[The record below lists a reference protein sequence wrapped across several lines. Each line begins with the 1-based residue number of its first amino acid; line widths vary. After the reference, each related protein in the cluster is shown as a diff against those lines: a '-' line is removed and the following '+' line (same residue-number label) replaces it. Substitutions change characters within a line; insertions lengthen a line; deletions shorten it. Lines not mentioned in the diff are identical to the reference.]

1 MVINSPHGP
10 LPELPLANIHDTI
23 FRRPGAPEIPDH
35 VSQIDARTGEQR
47 TRKAFIELIRDGATA
62 LSSSIDD
69 GGLGLRGDKGRM
81 VGILSFNSLNYI
93 ALVHSLFII
102 ATPFVPL
109 SAHSTSSELA
119 FLLSKSGATHIFVES
134 TLLPK
139 MLGTIRDAGISDDR
153 ILLLD
158 EPRASPN
165 LGGIRSF
172 DSLIK
177 AICKRNI
184 PRADVRSV
192 GKDTLAYLMF
202 SSGTSGLPKAVAVSH
217 ANVNTSLMQ
226 YLMLVVEAMKVMKLS
241 AVPGE
246 ISKVLAALPFSHTAG
261 LHVLVI
267 RALLLPNTLVIL
279 PKWDVNMAIDCIQK
293 YRISSLFIVPSMIH
307 TLVHSERFAKAD
319 LSSLTGLGTG
329 AAHFPPAL
337 GQRLLS
343 KPGLGSSR
351 LSIGYGL
358 SEATVGAI
366 YSPPEGILGGRIK
379 DVPKDTT
386 GILVPGMQA
395 RIVKEDGT
403 DASVNEPGELWL
415 KGPAVTMGYWNDE
428 ERTKETF
435 LPDGWLR
442 TGDRFRI
449 DERGYFFSVFDSF
462 EDRLKDT
469 LKVSGL
475 QVSPA
480 EIEDVLISQ
489 PDGLIIDASVSG
501 VSGSRTSDEK
511 SPRAWVVLSKSGR
524 KVGKEQV
531 AAKLN
536 AWVEENLSKY
546 KWLRGGIEFVDEIPK
561 NAAGKVLRRLLVDE
575 YEKSRSG
582 RAHL

>member
-10 LPELPLANIHDTI
+10 LPDLPLANIHDTI

-35 VSQIDARTGEQR
+35 VSQIDARIGEQR
-47 TRKAFIELIRDGATA
+47 TRKEFIELIRDGATA
-62 LSSSIDD
+62 LGASIDD
-69 GGLGLRGDKGRM
+69 GGLGLRGDNGHM

-119 FLLSKSGATHIFVES
+119 FLLTKSGATHIFVDP

-139 MLGTIRDAGISDDR
+139 VLVTIQNAGISDDR

-158 EPRASPN
+158 TPSAGLESK
-165 LGGIRSF
+165 GIRSF
-172 DSLIK
+172 DSLVK
-177 AICKRNI
+177 DVRDRNI
-184 PRADVRSV
+184 LRADVRPV
-192 GKDTLAYLMF
+192 GKNTLAYLMF

-217 ANVNTSLMQ
+217 ANVNASLIQ
-226 YLMLVVEAMKVMKLS
+226 YLMLVVEAMKVLKLS
-241 AVPGE
+241 AAPGGV
-246 ISKVLAALPFSHTAG
+246 SKVLAALPFSHTAG

-279 PKWDVNMAIDCIQK
+279 PEWDVNMAIDSIEK

-307 TLVHSERFAKAD
+307 TLVHSQRFAKAD

-329 AAHFPPAL
+329 AAHLPPAL

-366 YSPPEGILGGRIK
+366 YSPPDGILGGRIK

-395 RIVKEDGT
+395 RIVKEDER
-403 DASVNEPGELWL
+403 DASVHEPGELWL
-415 KGPAVTMGYWNDE
+415 KGPAVTMGYWDDPE
-428 ERTKETF
+428 KTKETF

-449 DERGYFFSVFDSF
+449 DERGYFFF

-489 PDGLIIDASVSG
+489 PEGLIIDASVSG

-511 SPRAWVVLSKSGR
+511 SPRAWVVFSKAGK

-536 AWVEENLSKY
+536 AWVEANLSKY
-546 KWLRGGIEFVDEIPK
+546 KWLRGGIQFVDEIPK

-575 YEKSRSG
+575 HEKLKSTK
-582 RAHL
+582 AHL